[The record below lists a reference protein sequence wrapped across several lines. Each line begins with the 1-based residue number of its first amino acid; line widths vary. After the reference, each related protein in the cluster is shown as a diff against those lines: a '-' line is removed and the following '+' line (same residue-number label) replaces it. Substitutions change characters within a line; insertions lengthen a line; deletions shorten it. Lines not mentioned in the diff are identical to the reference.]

1 MGMQLGLPRGRQGV
15 LLEGRGA
22 KVGLRYGLLVRL
34 LSLLHTLVLL
44 YILLLLQERNGSI
57 LFNQTNQNNIWTWY
71 LLSV

>member
-34 LSLLHTLVLL
+34 LSLLHALVLL
-44 YILLLLQERNGSI
+44 CILLLLQE
-57 LFNQTNQNNIWTWY
+57 
-71 LLSV
+71 